1 VDAAITKMMGDVVNP
16 QGGEIKKGAET
27 STQTKFKEILD
38 DQLQQT
44 ERSTKMVQEI
54 LGLPP
59 SEGTRIKAAP
69 AELVTMDPE
78 RTSGEKR
85 TSVVNILSEV
95 NRNALQMDEMI
106 EIALSGQK
114 FTPESLLAMQ
124 AGVLQI
130 TLEIEF
136 VGQTVSS
143 AEKARNQLWNVQV

>member
-1 VDAAITKMMGDVVNP
+1 
-16 QGGEIKKGAET
+16 
-27 STQTKFKEILD
+27 
-38 DQLQQT
+38 
-44 ERSTKMVQEI
+44 
-54 LGLPP
+54 
-59 SEGTRIKAAP
+59 
-69 AELVTMDPE
+69 MDPE